1 MKDLPSRVLGL
12 ALLGAFALHS
22 ASKGA
27 AHLQEMFWL
36 CHVATALMVIG
47 LLAGWHRM
55 VAGGFVFHLGF
66 GTLAWVLDVVATR
79 ATTFSSVLIHVLSL
93 VAGAI
98 EVKRKGWPSGVVLP
112 TWLFLSLWV
121 VSCHWTTDPALNVN
135 VAHEAWGPLSHLMGG
150 VWLSIMFNSA
160 FALGGMVL
168 SNAALRWLL
177 RPRSVAV
184 HSAQG

>member
-12 ALLGAFALHS
+12 ALLGAFVLH
-22 ASKGA
+22 AVSKDA

-36 CHVATALMVIG
+36 CHVATALMTIG

-55 VAGGFVFHLGF
+55 VAGGFLFHLGF
-66 GTLAWVLDVVATR
+66 GTLAWVLDVVTTG
-79 ATTFSSVLIHVLSL
+79 ATTFSSVLIHLLSL

-98 EVKRKGWPSGVVLP
+98 EVKRKGWPSGVVFP

-121 VSCHWTTDPALNVN
+121 VSCHWTTAPALNVN
-135 VAHEAWGPLSHLMGG
+135 LAHEPWGPLAHMMGG
-150 VWLSIMFNSA
+150 VWLSVAFNSV
-160 FALGGMVL
+160 FTLGSFVL
-168 SNAALRWLL
+168 LNAALRWLL
-177 RPRSVAV
+177 RPRGVAV